1 MNNMKSKITQV
12 DIGIAQESMIG
23 TILVIIYISD
33 LQLLLKNYSV
43 TIQVDDT
50 NFLIKGNNINE
61 IDDIVELCSE
71 KINE

>member
-33 LQLLLKNYSV
+33 LQLLLKNYPV